1 MITYWQQIEGLF
13 VRTKKSE
20 IDTSLPLWID
30 ARNVTRDESTELQ
43 ETYNIEQDHI
53 LDILDPDELSRI
65 EDGEGGYILTIVRVP
80 VYDPAAETPYFT
92 VPIGIIIKGN
102 VIITICWTDSE
113 VIKDFSANRVRNI
126 RLTDFPS
133 FIVQILNR
141 ANLNF
146 LRYLKEINR
155 RSTSIQNE
163 MRMEIENKEIM
174 LLLGL
179 EKSLV
184 YFTTSLKSNS
194 LLLEK
199 MRTTK
204 LIKFDEDD
212 LDFVEGVKIDNRQA
226 IEMADTYTYIL
237 FGVMNAFSSVT
248 SNNLNNVM
256 KKLAIINLVM
266 MAPTFV
272 TSFFG
277 MNYKLPF
284 ENLPGYIPVIIAT
297 VLCLISVFLCSLL
310 LNFNKEKIQARKSSR
325 KLTKK
330 QRRSVKAETRRIKK
344 QEKKLKKYFFFWKL
358 PVVSEFLILNF
369 EFPNY
374 MLF

>member
-1 MITYWQQIEGLF
+1 MTTYWQQIDGKF
-13 VRTKKSE
+13 VKVKKNTVDESRQ
-20 IDTSLPLWID
+20 LWID
-30 ARNVTRDESTELQ
+30 IRNATRDETTAIQKEY
-43 ETYNIEQDHI
+43 EIEQDHI

-65 EDGEGGYILTIVRVP
+65 EDGDSGYILTIVRVP
-80 VYDPAAETPYFT
+80 VYDPSAETPYFT

-102 VIITICWTDSE
+102 IIITLCWTDSE
-113 VIKDFSANRVRNI
+113 VLKDFGANRIRNV

-163 MRMEIENKEIM
+163 MRLEIENKEIM
-174 LLLGL
+174 LMLGL

-194 LLLEK
+194 LLLQK
-199 MRTTK
+199 MQYTR

-212 LDFVEGVKIDNRQA
+212 LDFVEGVAIDNKQA
-226 IEMADTYTYIL
+226 IEMADTYSNIL
-237 FGVMNAFSSVT
+237 FGVMEAYSSVI
-248 SNNLNNVM
+248 SNNLNIVM

-277 MNYKLPF
+277 MNFKLPF
-284 ENLPGYIPVIIAT
+284 ENLPGYIPVAIAT
-297 VLCLISVFLCSLL
+297 IICLISIFIFTWG
-310 LNFNKEKIQARKSSR
+310 LNFNRTTMQAMKTAR
-325 KLTKK
+325 KLTRGQKK
-330 QRRSVKAETRRIKK
+330 TLKAETKKIKK
-344 QEKKLKKYFFFWKL
+344 QESKLQRKK
-358 PVVSEFLILNF
+358 
-369 EFPNY
+369 
-374 MLF
+374 

>member
-1 MITYWQQIEGLF
+1 MITYWQQIKGQF
-13 VRTKKSE
+13 VKTKKTE
-20 IDTSLPLWID
+20 INADLPLWVD
-30 ARNVTRDESTELQ
+30 ARNVTRDETTELQ
-43 ETYNIEQDHI
+43 KEYQIEQDHI

-65 EDGEGGYILTIVRVP
+65 EDGDSGYILTIVRVP
-80 VYDPAAETPYFT
+80 VYDPSTDTPYFA
-92 VPIGIIIKGN
+92 VPIGIIIKGKT
-102 VIITICWTDSE
+102 IITICWTDSE
-113 VIKDFSANRVRNI
+113 VIKDFGANRIRNVRLN
-126 RLTDFPS
+126 DFPS
-133 FIVQILNR
+133 FIVQIMNR

-163 MRMEIENKEIM
+163 MKEEIENKEII

-194 LLLEK
+194 LLLQK
-199 MRTTK
+199 MKSTR

-212 LDFVEGVKIDNRQA
+212 LDFVEGVMIDNRQA
-226 IEMADTYTYIL
+226 IEMADTYSNIL
-237 FGVMNAFSSVT
+237 FGVMDAFSSIT
-248 SNNLNNVM
+248 SNNLNIVM

-284 ENLPGYIPVIIAT
+284 ENIPGYYPVLIAT
-297 VLCLISVFLCSLL
+297 GLCLVSVGISWFL
-310 LNFNKEKIQARKSSR
+310 LNINKETFAAAKNARKLNR
-325 KLTKK
+325 KQKK
-330 QRRSVKAETRRIKK
+330 RIKAEAKKIKK
-344 QEKKLKKYFFFWKL
+344 QEKKLK
-358 PVVSEFLILNF
+358 
-369 EFPNY
+369 
-374 MLF
+374 

>member
-1 MITYWQQIEGLF
+1 MITYWQQIDGQF
-13 VRTKKSE
+13 TKTKKDE
-20 IDTSLPLWID
+20 INTSLPLWID
-30 ARNVTRDESTELQ
+30 ARSINREETVTLQ
-43 ETYNIEQDHI
+43 NEFQIEQDHM

-65 EDGEGGYILTIVRVP
+65 EDGDSGYILTIIRVP
-80 VYDPAAETPYFT
+80 VYDPSAETPYFT
-92 VPIGIIIKGN
+92 VPIGIIIKGKT
-102 VIITICWTDSE
+102 IITICWTDSE
-113 VIKDFSANRVRNI
+113 VLKDFSANRIRNVRLN
-126 RLTDFPS
+126 DFPS

-174 LLLGL
+174 LMLGL

-194 LLLEK
+194 LLLQK
-199 MRTTK
+199 MKSTK
-204 LIKFDEDD
+204 LIKFDDD
-212 LDFVEGVKIDNRQA
+212 DIDFVEGVMIDNRQA
-226 IEMADTYTYIL
+226 IEMADTYSNIL
-237 FGVMNAFSSVT
+237 FGVMDAFSSVT
-248 SNNLNNVM
+248 SNNLNVVM

-284 ENLPGYIPVIIAT
+284 ENLPGYIPVLIAT
-297 VLCLISVFLCSLL
+297 GLCLVSVFICSWL
-310 LNFNKEKIQARKSSR
+310 LNFNKETISKIKKAKKLSR
-325 KLTKK
+325 KQKRSVRAETKK
-330 QRRSVKAETRRIKK
+330 LHKL
-344 QEKKLKKYFFFWKL
+344 EKKLK
-358 PVVSEFLILNF
+358 
-369 EFPNY
+369 
-374 MLF
+374 